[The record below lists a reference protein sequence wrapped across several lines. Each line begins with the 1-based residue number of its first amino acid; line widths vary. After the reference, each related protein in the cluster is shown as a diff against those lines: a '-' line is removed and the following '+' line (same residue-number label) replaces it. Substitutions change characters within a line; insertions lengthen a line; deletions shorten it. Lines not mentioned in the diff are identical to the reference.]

1 MPELTQE
8 LENLPPLPTVTLSDN
23 DLSDWMSP
31 EACLDRRKRILDV
44 LALEIALEKRDFER
58 WHERFAEK
66 DAAAVQAARN
76 GDLDNERPD
85 LIIECQEAENS
96 MDSCLTFISAL
107 SATYAMMLETFPV
120 GFEPFPP
127 QT

>member
-8 LENLPPLPTVTLSDN
+8 LEDLPPLPTVTLSDD
-23 DLSDWMSP
+23 DLNNWMSP

-58 WHERFAEK
+58 WRERFAEK
-66 DAAAVQAARN
+66 DAAAVAAARN

-85 LIIECQEAENS
+85 LIIECKEAEDA
-96 MDSCLTFISAL
+96 MDNCLNFVSAL
-107 SATYAMMLETFPV
+107 STTYAMMLETFPV
-120 GFEPFPP
+120 GYEPFPP

>member
-8 LENLPPLPTVTLSDN
+8 LEDLPPLPTVTLSDR
-23 DLSDWMSP
+23 DLDHWMSP

-58 WHERFAEK
+58 WRERFAEK
-66 DAAAVQAARN
+66 DAAAVAAARN

-96 MDSCLTFISAL
+96 MDSCLTFVSAL

-120 GFEPFPP
+120 GYEPFPP